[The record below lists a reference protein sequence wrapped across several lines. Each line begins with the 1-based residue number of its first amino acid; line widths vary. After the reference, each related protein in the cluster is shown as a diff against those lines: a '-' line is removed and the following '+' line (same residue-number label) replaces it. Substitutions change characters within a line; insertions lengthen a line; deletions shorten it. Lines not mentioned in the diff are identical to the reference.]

1 MAVSFCR
8 QFSISSLAVCEY
20 GCEGIGCRASG
31 LDGSEG
37 QAETDGVGG
46 VAQAVARLAHSSSQS
61 LDRFF
66 ALESIG
72 LRLLYLC

>member
-1 MAVSFCR
+1 MSISFCCHVC
-8 QFSISSLAVCEY
+8 ISSLAVCEY

-31 LDGSEG
+31 LDGSVG

-46 VAQAVARLAHSSSQS
+46 VAQAVRRLADSSSQS

>member
-46 VAQAVARLAHSSSQS
+46 VAQAV
-61 LDRFF
+61 
-66 ALESIG
+66 
-72 LRLLYLC
+72 